1 MTRRGPKRKE
11 RTVFRSMREFKKHYL
26 PNAYEREV
34 SEDLSQDPKALGA
47 SLAKKHLEE
56 IRCELERLK

>member
-1 MTRRGPKRKE
+1 MPKKGLKKK

-26 PNAYEREV
+26 PNTYEREL
-34 SEDLSQDPKALGA
+34 SEDISQDPKALGA
-47 SLAKKHLEE
+47 SLAQKHLEE